1 VKEMPLPNVTELW
14 SFSHCKYCGWNDW
27 S

>member
-1 VKEMPLPNVTELW
+1 MPLPNVTELW